1 MNETGGTPKEEFLR
15 SVRSALGRERAA
27 PKTPYPMLLET
38 LPDLERQAVE
48 IRSRLAENLP
58 LIMDKFE
65 RMAKLGGWNLHRA
78 QGYEEAIEYA
88 TVLAKSLGID
98 RVVRSDQPVFDAL
111 PLDSALGSLGLTVT
125 PVTRSEDR
133 SRESL
138 RQEIVASGLGM
149 TGADYAVAET
159 GSLVILPRKGLSR
172 LVSLVPPVHLALVR
186 PQDLV
191 ETLSD
196 LFLLRRLQY
205 HLNGGEMGSYLNF
218 ITGPSRT
225 ADIEST
231 LVVGVH
237 GPREVH
243 LVLLEP

>member
-1 MNETGGTPKEEFLR
+1 MNQVGGIPKEEFLS

-27 PKTPYPMLLET
+27 PETPYPLLEET
-38 LPDLERQAVE
+38 LSDLEAQAE
-48 IRSRLAENLP
+48 KISRRLNENLP
-58 LIMDKFE
+58 QILDQFE
-65 RMAKLGGWNLHRA
+65 RMARLGGWNLHRA
-78 QGYEEAIEYA
+78 QGYEDAIEYA
-88 TVLAKSLGID
+88 VSLIKSLGVD
-98 RVVRSDQPVFDAL
+98 SVVRSDQPVFEAL
-111 PLDSALGSLGLTVT
+111 PLDSALGNLGIKITQV
-125 PVTRSEDR
+125 SHGKDQ

-138 RQEIVASGLGM
+138 REEMIGAGIGV

-159 GSLVILPRKGLSR
+159 GSVVVMPRKGLSR

-186 PQDLV
+186 PQDVV
-191 ETLSD
+191 ETLTD
-196 LFLLRRLQY
+196 LFLLRRLEF

>member
-1 MNETGGTPKEEFLR
+1 MNQVGGIPKEEFLS

-27 PKTPYPMLLET
+27 PETPYPLLEET
-38 LPDLERQAVE
+38 LSDLEAQAE
-48 IRSRLAENLP
+48 KISRRLNENLP
-58 LIMDKFE
+58 QILDQFE
-65 RMAKLGGWNLHRA
+65 RMARLGGWNLHRA
-78 QGYEEAIEYA
+78 QGYEDAIEYA
-88 TVLAKSLGID
+88 VSLIKSLGVD
-98 RVVRSDQPVFDAL
+98 SVVRSDQPVFEAL
-111 PLDSALGSLGLTVT
+111 PLDSALGNLGIKITQV
-125 PVTRSEDR
+125 SHGKDQ

-138 RQEIVASGLGM
+138 REEMIGAGIGV

-159 GSLVILPRKGLSR
+159 GSVVVMPRKGLSR

-186 PQDLV
+186 PQDVV
-191 ETLSD
+191 ETLTD
-196 LFLLRRLQY
+196 LFLLRRLEF
-205 HLNGGEMGSYLNF
+205 HRNGGEMGSYLNF